1 MEQRKCWCTEGL
13 RCRTSAEV
21 RCRVAEMQLKGS
33 CAEMEVQRCRS
44 ADMKVLQKC
53 RCRCRGGAEMVNRCR
68 GSTEEVQRCRDADVQ
83 RCRGALVL
91 IELQICRSAEVQR
104 CRGAVCKI

>member
-68 GSTEEVQRCRDADVQ
+68 GSTEEVQRCRDAEVQ
-83 RCRGALVL
+83 G
-91 IELQICRSAEVQR
+91 CRSAGEHL
-104 CRGAVCKI
+104 CI

>member
-21 RCRVAEMQLKGS
+21 RCRVAEMQLKCS

-44 ADMKVLQKC
+44 ADMKVLQK
-53 RCRCRGGAEMVNRCR
+53 
-68 GSTEEVQRCRDADVQ
+68 SEVQVQMQRRCRDGEQVQ
-83 RCRGALVL
+83 R
-91 IELQICRSAEVQR
+91 
-104 CRGAVCKI
+104 